1 MGFLQPGSSGSQPGA
16 LPGPTHSPPYSAPL
30 FPAPLGAP
38 RRCQSESRG
47 KVQEVL
53 PPPPAARPVP
63 PPSPPLLCPSP
74 APSNCTALV
83 RGPRSPVPLSRV
95 AEPRSRVMSASP
107 WREYGPHPSAATPVS
122 LLGPFL
128 SRLAKSEFSLQRM
141 GRGLRTS
148 PLSTPGEEKT
158 PPPLFLTAA
167 LKLHRP
173 CSSRPRQRLLIQGV
187 GHRRKSIPD
196 KNQLLP
202 EGAAAIDTRARRGA
216 AHPPPRGLFCQQ

>member
-1 MGFLQPGSSGSQPGA
+1 MAGKSG
-16 LPGPTHSPPYSAPL
+16 
-30 FPAPLGAP
+30 
-38 RRCQSESRG
+38 C
-47 KVQEVL
+47 
-53 PPPPAARPVP
+53 
-63 PPSPPLLCPSP
+63 
-74 APSNCTALV
+74 
-83 RGPRSPVPLSRV
+83 PLSRV
-95 AEPRSRVMSASP
+95 AEPRSRVMSGSP

-167 LKLHRP
+167 LKLQRP

-216 AHPPPRGLFCQQ
+216 PSSSWTLLPTVTVGVWGGRHRHPGQMSIPRG